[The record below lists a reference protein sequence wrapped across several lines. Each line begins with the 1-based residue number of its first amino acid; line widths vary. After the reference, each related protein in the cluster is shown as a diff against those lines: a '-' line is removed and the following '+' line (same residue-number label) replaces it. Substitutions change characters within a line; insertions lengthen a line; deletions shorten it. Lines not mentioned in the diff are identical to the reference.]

1 MLIEWGLSG
10 VAAYDA
16 SCVLPPRKEELR
28 CCMDPTEPFW
38 TGGEGREGRNM
49 PVPQRQRFD

>member
-28 CCMDPTEPFW
+28 RCMDPTEPFW